1 MLSMAFCV
9 PYSFIHHN
17 ILGLSFDK
25 LLVADHG
32 GEIVTAHRHD
42 DAVGVDRAIPETEL
56 DIVVGFIGT
65 QTLEISN

>member
-1 MLSMAFCV
+1 M
-9 PYSFIHHN
+9 
-17 ILGLSFDK
+17 LGLSFDK

-32 GEIVTAHRHD
+32 GKMFTAHRHD
-42 DAVGVDRAIPETEL
+42 DAVGVDCATPKTEL